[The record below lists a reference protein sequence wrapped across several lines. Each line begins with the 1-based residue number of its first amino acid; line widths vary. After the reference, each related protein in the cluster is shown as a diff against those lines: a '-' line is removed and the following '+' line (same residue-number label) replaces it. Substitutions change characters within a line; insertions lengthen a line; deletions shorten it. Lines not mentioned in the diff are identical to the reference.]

1 MARTSPSPN
10 EAMFK
15 QTQCSLISTQV
26 SNESQTKRV
35 SRIQKGNLKQ
45 IRLCHVYV
53 IKGDGNDGEP
63 DALKKLE
70 MEKRP
75 KIDWS

>member
-1 MARTSPSPN
+1 
-10 EAMFK
+10 MFK

-26 SNESQTKRV
+26 SNESQTKRE

-75 KIDWS
+75 KIDWSSKIVEC

>member
-1 MARTSPSPN
+1 
-10 EAMFK
+10 MFK

-53 IKGDGNDGEP
+53 IKGDGNDGN
-63 DALKKLE
+63 LTHSKNWKWK
-70 MEKRP
+70 KRP